1 MSDAFTSTSVNQSGK
16 SGGDTSGFATAGSS
30 ALSGGGFAGT
40 GVLSDKAAGSMS
52 LSASAD
58 GGYSNSGAS
67 AMAGGDVTD
76 NTSIGNININS

>member
-16 SGGDTSGFATAGSS
+16 SGGDTSGLAAAGSS

-40 GVLSDKAAGSMS
+40 GVLSDNVTGPMG

-58 GGYSNSGAS
+58 GGYSNSSAS

-76 NTSIGNININS
+76 NTSIGTININS